1 MEKHFPLQFDV
12 VKYDYIYRNNK
23 NFICLQTFILTNVSI
38 CSSSLIQYDIFSV
51 AVLPQAL
58 LTFSIHIFLQES
70 GKSSQVE
77 STFQLGNN
85 NSYNVLSICFVL
97 ARSILAISRKKTALL
112 TVYHIMC
119 LLLKR
124 VGILFI
130 IEIINLTISKIYSLS
145 AICVYNLFFLIGGGG
160 FQLFAWGI
168 LFISEFLIF
177 QKWYIPVTFAN
188 LSSITFFK

>member
-23 NFICLQTFILTNVSI
+23 YFICLQTFILTNVSI

-97 ARSILAISRKKTALL
+97 ARSILAISRKKNCAFNC
-112 TVYHIMC
+112 VSYH
-119 LLLKR
+119 
-124 VGILFI
+124 VSFI
-130 IEIINLTISKIYSLS
+130 EKGWYP
-145 AICVYNLFFLIGGGG
+145 FF
-160 FQLFAWGI
+160 
-168 LFISEFLIF
+168 
-177 QKWYIPVTFAN
+177 N
-188 LSSITFFK
+188 

>member
-12 VKYDYIYRNNK
+12 MKYDYIYRNNK
-23 NFICLQTFILTNVSI
+23 YFICLQTFILTNVSI

-70 GKSSQVE
+70 GKSYQIE

-124 VGILFI
+124 VDILFI

-145 AICVYNLFFLIGGGG
+145 AICVYNLFF
-160 FQLFAWGI
+160 
-168 LFISEFLIF
+168 
-177 QKWYIPVTFAN
+177 
-188 LSSITFFK
+188 

>member
-23 NFICLQTFILTNVSI
+23 YFICLQTFILTNVSI

-51 AVLPQAL
+51 AELPQAL
-58 LTFSIHIFLQES
+58 LTFSIHVFLQES

-97 ARSILAISRKKTALL
+97 ARSILAISRKKNCAFNC
-112 TVYHIMC
+112 VSYH
-119 LLLKR
+119 
-124 VGILFI
+124 VSFI
-130 IEIINLTISKIYSLS
+130 EKGWYPF
-145 AICVYNLFFLIGGGG
+145 YN
-160 FQLFAWGI
+160 
-168 LFISEFLIF
+168 
-177 QKWYIPVTFAN
+177 
-188 LSSITFFK
+188 

>member
-1 MEKHFPLQFDV
+1 MLANVYLNKCKHLLIKF
-12 VKYDYIYRNNK
+12 N
-23 NFICLQTFILTNVSI
+23 SI
-38 CSSSLIQYDIFSV
+38 RHLLCSSTPTSSV
-51 AVLPQAL
+51 NI
-58 LTFSIHIFLQES
+58 SIHIFLQES

-124 VGILFI
+124 VDILFI

-145 AICVYNLFFLIGGGG
+145 AIRVYNLFFLI
-160 FQLFAWGI
+160 FFLFM
-168 LFISEFLIF
+168 SEFLIF
-177 QKWYIPVTFAN
+177 QK
-188 LSSITFFK
+188 